1 MIVQRRYQ
9 CGGCKADQC
18 EMSVTI
24 ATTDPARP
32 MGCPFIKQHSAA
44 LPDIEWHIIQD
55 TAAATKGTE

>member
-24 ATTDPARP
+24 ATTDPSRP

-55 TAAATKGTE
+55 ETNHAKET